1 MSEMQK
7 EKLQLTRE
15 NYKGSSEITTRPIY
29 ANKIENLE
37 KMDKFLKIYSLL
49 VESGRIENMKRPI
62 INNEIKAV
70 VKIKQKA
77 SNKSKC
83 RTKWLHW

>member
-1 MSEMQK
+1 M
-7 EKLQLTRE
+7 
-15 NYKGSSEITTRPIY
+15 G
-29 ANKIENLE
+29 
-37 KMDKFLKIYSLL
+37 KFLKIYSLL

-62 INNEIKAV
+62 INNEIEAV